1 MSAVT
6 VPLDFENR
14 LSSDMR
20 SIADAKGITVAQI
33 ARATGYPASTLRRKL
48 SGKPGRLTAGE
59 VLIVCEALGADIVEV
74 WGRAMGTQGGDS

>member
-1 MSAVT
+1 MATITT

-33 ARATGYPASTLRRKL
+33 ARATGYPPSTLRRKL
-48 SGKPGRLTAGE
+48 SGTPGRLTATE
-59 VLIVCEALGADIVEV
+59 VLMVCEAIGADVADV
-74 WGRAMGTQGGDS
+74 WGRAVGTPA